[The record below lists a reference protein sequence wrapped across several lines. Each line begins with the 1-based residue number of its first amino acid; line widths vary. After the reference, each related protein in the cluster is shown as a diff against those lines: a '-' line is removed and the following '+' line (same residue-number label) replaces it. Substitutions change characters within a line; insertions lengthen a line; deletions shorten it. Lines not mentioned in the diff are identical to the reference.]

1 MNGVAQKLKA
11 FSDRRKTERERTAEN
26 VEKEDFLLSQID
38 EFREKARQLQ
48 ELLTSKEDK
57 VQKLQEIVAER
68 EGKAQELSDMIEER
82 QDAADRVVSGVGM
95 QIEGMIEKV
104 DAKLNELNETFA
116 ERLAEN
122 AVGSTE
128 QNEEVRTLIKEHN
141 EKLKET
147 ITGLEWQFDRI
158 KNEICEKIHTEDVN
172 CYRNMQ
178 ALIEESDK
186 KLDKIEEEVLSIASS
201 QTKLTIVI
209 IFTVLNFAGIA
220 GIIARMMGLI

>member
-1 MNGVAQKLKA
+1 MNGMAQKLKA
-11 FSDRRKTERERTAEN
+11 FSGRRKTERERTAEN

-38 EFREKARQLQ
+38 EFREKARQL
-48 ELLTSKEDK
+48 
-57 VQKLQEIVAER
+57 
-68 EGKAQELSDMIEER
+68 SDMIEER
-82 QDAADRVVSGVGM
+82 QDAADRVVSGVAS
-95 QIEGMIEKV
+95 QIDGMIEKV

-147 ITGLEWQFDRI
+147 ISGLESQFDRI
-158 KNEICEKIHTEDVN
+158 KNEICEKIHTESVT

-178 ALIEESDK
+178 TLIEESDQ
-186 KLDKIEEEVLSIASS
+186 KIESVNAKVSGFRSFGNILKIILVIA
-201 QTKLTIVI
+201 
-209 IFTVLNFAGIA
+209 VLNFAGWALIV
-220 GIIARMMGLI
+220 ARMFGLI

>member
-1 MNGVAQKLKA
+1 MNGMAQKLKA
-11 FSDRRKTERERTAEN
+11 FSGRRKTERERTAEN

-48 ELLTSKEDK
+48 ELLSSKEDK

-68 EGKAQELSDMIEER
+68 EGKAKELSDMIEER
-82 QDAADRVVSGVGM
+82 QDAADRVVSGVAS
-95 QIEGMIEKV
+95 QIDGMIEKV

-147 ITGLEWQFDRI
+147 ISGLESQFDRI
-158 KNEICEKIHTEDVN
+158 KNEICEKIHTESVT

-178 ALIEESDK
+178 TLIEESDQ
-186 KLDKIEEEVLSIASS
+186 KIESVNAKVSGFRSLGNILKIMLVIA
-201 QTKLTIVI
+201 
-209 IFTVLNFAGIA
+209 VLNFAGWALIV
-220 GIIARMMGLI
+220 ARMFGLI

>member
-82 QDAADRVVSGVGM
+82 QDATDRVVSGVGM

-178 ALIEESDK
+178 ALIEDSDK
-186 KLDKIEEEVLSIASS
+186 KIESVRDEVTRFRSSGTMIKIVLVI
-201 QTKLTIVI
+201 TI
-209 IFTVLNFAGIA
+209 LNCAGLA
-220 GIIARMMGLI
+220 ALAARMLGLI